1 MGYKEF
7 ASNTFWGRFV
17 DNMLF
22 FVFVIFFVSLFD
34 LVIKQFSWEYVLA
47 MMGADLVLSLVFAA
61 FGFSWTKFYYKGLE
75 KKKKK

>member
-7 ASNTFWGRFV
+7 ASKTFWGRFV

-47 MMGADLVLSLVFAA
+47 MMGANLVLSLVFAA
-61 FGFSWTKFYYKGLE
+61 FGFSWTKYYEKGKI
-75 KKKKK
+75 KKKID